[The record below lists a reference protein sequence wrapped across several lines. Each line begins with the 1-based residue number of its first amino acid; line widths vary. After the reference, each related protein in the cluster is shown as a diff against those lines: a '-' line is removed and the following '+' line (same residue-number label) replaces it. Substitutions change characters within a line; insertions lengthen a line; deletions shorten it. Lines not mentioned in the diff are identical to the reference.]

1 MTGNLNVVRL
11 AVRESYSQIRTL
23 ARGFGQRDSLA
34 QSVLW
39 LYVVQASTY
48 LLPVISLTY
57 LARVLSVETFGLI
70 AYAQA
75 FAGNFALLT
84 EYGFN
89 MTATREVAAQ
99 RDDSAALSR
108 IFSGVMAAKSFLLGV
123 SLIIF
128 TLSLFVNERLAAHK
142 SVLLV
147 SFTITL
153 GYLLFPIWLF
163 QGLQLMKQVA
173 FRDLLAKGVVI
184 LILVSMVHSDRDIL
198 WAAFAPAAGLI
209 LAGIM
214 GLLSVRRLTAVRFT
228 PPPMD
233 EIRRQLVV
241 GWPMFIGSSVGSIM
255 LSMGILV
262 VGARSMEEVGYFNV
276 AFRIAVV
283 ARMVNGPL
291 STVLFSHLSHKAARS
306 EAEAREFVRKYAR
319 LLSLPFL
326 FVSVLLALTI
336 PWMIP
341 ICFGPRYA
349 MSILPMAILS
359 FTAFTQAWSAVYST
373 YFMLPCGY
381 DRQWLWIIG
390 CTTVAGIIIA
400 PMALIFWRGSVVLSY
415 YWVLG
420 DLTVALACR
429 QFYLMRAR
437 RAAAETGISD
447 SLPGQSQ

>member
-11 AVRESYSQIRTL
+11 AVRESYSQIRDL

-57 LARVLSVETFGLI
+57 LARILSVETFGLI

-89 MTATREVAAQ
+89 MTATREVAAH
-99 RDDSAALSR
+99 RDDPAALSR
-108 IFSGVMAAKSFLLGV
+108 IFSGVMAAKVFLLCV

-128 TLSLFVNERLAAHK
+128 TLSLFINDRLAAHK
-142 SVLLV
+142 PVLLV

-173 FRDLLAKGVVI
+173 FRDLLAKGLVI
-184 LILVSMVHSDRDIL
+184 LILVLLVHGDGDVL
-198 WAAFAPAAGLI
+198 WAVFAPAAGLI
-209 LAGIM
+209 LSGIM
-214 GLLSVRRLTAVRFT
+214 GLLNVRRLTAVRFT
-228 PPPMD
+228 MPPID
-233 EIRRQLVV
+233 EVRRQLAV
-241 GWPMFIGSSVGSIM
+241 GWPMFIGSAVGPIM

-262 VGARSMEEVGYFNV
+262 VGAQSMEEVGYFNV
-276 AFRIAVV
+276 AFRVAVV

-291 STVLFSHLSHKAARS
+291 STVLFSHLSHKAASS

-319 LLSLPFL
+319 LLSLPF
-326 FVSVLLALTI
+326 FIVSVLLAVTI

-341 ICFGPRYA
+341 VIFGPRYA
-349 MSILPMAILS
+349 MAILPMAVLS
-359 FTAFTQAWSAVYST
+359 FTVFTQAWSAVYST

-390 CTTVAGIIIA
+390 CMTVAS
-400 PMALIFWRGSVVLSY
+400 MLALIYWRGSY
-415 YWVLG
+415 YWVFG
-420 DLTVALACR
+420 DLSVALACR
-429 QFYLMRAR
+429 QFYRMRAR
-437 RAAAETGISD
+437 RAAAAGELSPAIEA
-447 SLPGQSQ
+447 QSQ